1 VGKTLL
7 VRMSEEDGDVQEAT
21 PEQKINIASYFIMS
35 SPTGE
40 IDDVVKDT
48 KKLVG
53 DDVLGGPLSRILKD
67 YNMEQMVAAKDPDGN
82 PVLVT
87 AHGAIGD
94 DLFLDPATGRV
105 IKFDHIKRKFLEFT
119 DKKQVL
125 EESVNKHRTAINKE
139 VNAYLEEQYK
149 SGKAVA
155 SVYGADTG
163 AVTICISA
171 ANVHLGAFW
180 TGGWRG
186 VFQLNVSSSGS
197 QELSADIKVQVH
209 YFEDGNVQL
218 HTKFNTKS
226 PITVSSDEKKT
237 AVEVGKTIKKIE
249 TEFQAN
255 LEEMY
260 ISMHRQT
267 FKQMRRFWPISKKP
281 MEWDLRKHNLTAELG
296 K

>member
-1 VGKTLL
+1 
-7 VRMSEEDGDVQEAT
+7 MADEDGDVQESS

-40 IDDVVKDT
+40 GDDVVKDV

-53 DDVLGGPLSRILKD
+53 EDVLSSSLTKILRD
-67 YNMEQMVAAKDPDGN
+67 YNVEQMVAAKDPDGN
-82 PVLVT
+82 AVLVT
-87 AHGAIGD
+87 AHGQIAD
-94 DLFLDPATGRV
+94 DLYLDPATGRV
-105 IKFDHIKRKFLEFT
+105 IRFDHLKRKFTEFT

-139 VNAYLEEQYK
+139 VNTYLDEQYK
-149 SGKAVA
+149 AGKAVGA
-155 SVYGADTG
+155 VYGADTG
-163 AVTICISA
+163 AITICISA

-180 TGGWRG
+180 TGGWRA
-186 VFQLNVSSSGS
+186 VYQLNVSSTGS
-197 QELSADIKVQVH
+197 TELSGDIKVNVH

-218 HTKFNTKS
+218 HTKFTTKT
-226 PITVSSDEKKT
+226 PVTISDEKKT
-237 AVEVGKTIKKIE
+237 APEVAKAIKKLE
-249 TEFQAN
+249 TDFQAN

-281 MEWDLRKHNLTAELG
+281 MDWDSRRHNLTAELG

>member
-1 VGKTLL
+1 
-7 VRMSEEDGDVQEAT
+7 MAEEGDVQESS
-21 PEQKINIASYFIMS
+21 PEQKINIASYFVMS

-40 IDDVVKDT
+40 ADDVVKDV

-53 DDVLGGPLSRILKD
+53 EDVLSSSLTKILKD
-67 YNMEQMVAAKDPDGN
+67 YNVEQMVAAKDPDGN
-82 PVLVT
+82 AILVT
-87 AHGAIGD
+87 AHGQIAD
-94 DLFLDPATGRV
+94 DLYLDPATGRV
-105 IKFDHIKRKFLEFT
+105 IRFDHQKRKFTEFT

-139 VNAYLEEQYK
+139 ITAYLDEQYK

-155 SVYGADTG
+155 AVYGADTG
-163 AVTICISA
+163 AITICISA

-180 TGGWRG
+180 TGGWRA
-186 VFQLNVSSSGS
+186 VYQLNVSSTGS
-197 QELSADIKVQVH
+197 TDLSADIKVNVH

-218 HTKFNTKS
+218 HTKFNTKT
-226 PITVSSDEKKT
+226 PVVISDEKKT
-237 AVEVGKTIKKIE
+237 APEVAKTIRKLE

-281 MEWDLRKHNLTAELG
+281 MDWDLRRHNLTTELG

>member
-1 VGKTLL
+1 
-7 VRMSEEDGDVQEAT
+7 MSEEDGDVQEAT

-53 DDVLGGPLSRILKD
+53 DDVLGSALPRILKD

-87 AHGAIGD
+87 AHGAIAD

-139 VNAYLEEQYK
+139 VNGYLEEQYK

-163 AVTICISA
+163 AVTVCISA

-180 TGGWRG
+180 TGGWRS
-186 VFQLNVSSSGS
+186 VYQLNVNSSGS

-218 HTKFNTKS
+218 HTKFNTKT
-226 PITVSSDEKKT
+226 PITVSDEKKT
-237 AVEVGKTIKKIE
+237 ALEVAKTIKKIE

>member
-1 VGKTLL
+1 
-7 VRMSEEDGDVQEAT
+7 MADEDGDVQEAS
-21 PEQKINIASYFIMS
+21 PEQKINISSYFIMS

-40 IDDVVKDT
+40 IDEVVKDV

-53 DDVLGGPLSRILKD
+53 DDALGSNLQRILKD
-67 YNMEQMVAAKDPDGN
+67 YNVEQMVAAKDPDGN

-87 AHGAIGD
+87 AHGQIAD
-94 DLFLDPATGRV
+94 DLYLDPATGRV

-125 EESVNKHRTAINKE
+125 EESVNKHRSAINAE
-139 VNAYLEEQYK
+139 VNTYLEEQYK
-149 SGKAVA
+149 AGKAVA

-163 AVTICISA
+163 AITICISA

-180 TGGWRG
+180 TGGWRSIY
-186 VFQLNVSSSGS
+186 QLNVSSTGS
-197 QELSADIKVQVH
+197 TELSGDIKVQVH

-218 HTKFNTKS
+218 HTKFNTKT
-226 PITVSSDEKKT
+226 PVTVSDEKKT
-237 AVEVGKTIKKIE
+237 AVEVGKTIRKIE

-267 FKQMRRFWPISKKP
+267 FKQMRRFWPINKKP
-281 MEWDLRKHNLTAELG
+281 MEWDLRKHNLTAELA

>member
-1 VGKTLL
+1 
-7 VRMSEEDGDVQEAT
+7 MADEDGDVQEAS

-40 IDDVVKDT
+40 ADDVVKDV

-53 DDVLGGPLSRILKD
+53 EDVLSSSLTKILRD
-67 YNMEQMVAAKDPDGN
+67 YNVEQMVAAKDPDGN
-82 PVLVT
+82 AVLVT
-87 AHGAIGD
+87 AHGQIAD
-94 DLFLDPATGRV
+94 DLYLDPATGRV
-105 IKFDHIKRKFLEFT
+105 IRFDHLKRKFTEFT

-139 VNAYLEEQYK
+139 VNTYLDEQYK
-149 SGKAVA
+149 AGKAVA
-155 SVYGADTG
+155 AVYGADTG
-163 AVTICISA
+163 AITICISA

-180 TGGWRG
+180 TGGWRA
-186 VFQLNVSSSGS
+186 VYQLNVSSTGS
-197 QELSADIKVQVH
+197 TELSGDIKVNVH

-218 HTKFNTKS
+218 HTKFTTKT
-226 PITVSSDEKKT
+226 PVTISDEKKT
-237 AVEVGKTIKKIE
+237 APEVAKAIKKLE

-281 MEWDLRKHNLTAELG
+281 MDWDLRRHNLTGELG